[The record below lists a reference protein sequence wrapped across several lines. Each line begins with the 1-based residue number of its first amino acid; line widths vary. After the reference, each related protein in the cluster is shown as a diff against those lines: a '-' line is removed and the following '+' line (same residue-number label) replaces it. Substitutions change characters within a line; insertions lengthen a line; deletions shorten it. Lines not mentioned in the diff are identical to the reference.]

1 MKAQGLAR
9 IGKDAEVRFTPNGT
23 AVANVTLAFTY
34 GKKGDDGKRPT
45 QWVDASIW
53 GQRAEP
59 MAPYLTKGKQIVAYL
74 EDVHIQ
80 TYTKNDGT
88 TNAKMVARLADFEF
102 VSEGSGDGQRTAPAQ
117 RQAPAPAPA
126 PRQAGG
132 GGFENMNDDIPFA
145 DPMKRRAFALS
156 I

>member
-9 IGKDAEVRFTPNGT
+9 IGKDAEVRFTPGGT

-74 EDVHIQ
+74 EDVHLQ

-88 TNAKMVARLADFEF
+88 TNSKMVARLADFEF
-102 VSEGSGDGQRTAPAQ
+102 VSEGSGDGQRAAPAP
-117 RQAPAPAPA
+117 RQAPAPA

-132 GGFENMNDDIPFA
+132 GGFEDMSDDIPFA